1 MRPCPTRRDTPEVRE
16 ERGERREASSP
27 PRENLNTPL
36 PSPLSPLPRTGTV
49 LAFDFGT
56 KRIGVAV
63 GDFETRI
70 AHPLTSI
77 TGAENRARF
86 AALEKLIAE
95 WRPVL
100 LVVGLPAHA
109 DGTEH
114 PVGRLAQR
122 FAQRLQG
129 RFGLQVGLVD
139 ERLTS
144 NEAEGMLR
152 ASGARGARLK
162 AGLDAVAAQRIL
174 ETYFESI
181 REGGRS

>member
-1 MRPCPTRRDTPEVRE
+1 MSHSADRGSKPTH
-16 ERGERREASSP
+16 SP
-27 PRENLNTPL
+27 PLASR
-36 PSPLSPLPRTGTV
+36 LSPLPRTGTV

-56 KRIGVAV
+56 KRTGIAV
-63 GDFETRI
+63 GDFETRL
-70 AHPLTSI
+70 AHPLTTI
-77 TGAENRARF
+77 TAAGNRARF
-86 AALEKLIAE
+86 VAIERLVTE

-100 LVVGLPAHA
+100 LVVGVPSHA

-114 PVGRLAQR
+114 PVGKLARR

-129 RFGLQVGLVD
+129 RFGVRAELVD

-144 NEAEGMLR
+144 HEAGELLR

-174 ETYFESI
+174 ETFFE
-181 REGGRS
+181 RDERR

>member
-1 MRPCPTRRDTPEVRE
+1 MSDGPKSKGSKPTHH
-16 ERGERREASSP
+16 
-27 PRENLNTPL
+27 
-36 PSPLSPLPRTGTV
+36 PSPITHHPRTGTV

-56 KRIGVAV
+56 RRIGVAV

-86 AALEKLIAE
+86 AAIEKLIAE
-95 WRPVL
+95 WRPAR

-109 DGTEH
+109 DGAEH
-114 PVGRLAQR
+114 PVGKLAQR

-129 RFGLQVGLVD
+129 RFGIQVGLVD

-152 ASGARGARLK
+152 ATGARGTRLK

-174 ETYFESI
+174 QTFFESVT
-181 REGGRS
+181 SDK

>member
-1 MRPCPTRRDTPEVRE
+1 MSDELKTKGSKT
-16 ERGERREASSP
+16 SHH
-27 PRENLNTPL
+27 
-36 PSPLSPLPRTGTV
+36 PSPITHHLRTGTV

-56 KRIGVAV
+56 KRTGVAV
-63 GDFETRI
+63 GDFETQL
-70 AHPLTSI
+70 AHPLTTI
-77 TGAENRARF
+77 TAAENRARF
-86 AALEKLIAE
+86 AAIELLIGE

-100 LVVGLPAHA
+100 LVVGLPSRP

-114 PVGRLAQR
+114 PVGTLVRR
-122 FAQRLQG
+122 FAQRLEG
-129 RFGLQVGLVD
+129 RFGVRAELVD

-174 ETYFESI
+174 ESYFASA
-181 REGGRS
+181 R